1 MGAGLAASQPCSLQP
16 AACSRRPA
24 PTPPPPPR
32 HMPTPR
38 HIWQVL
44 SHEAPAIRPINVRRE
59 LGLLC
64 EASLAHEKKALLQ
77 LKP

>member
-1 MGAGLAASQPCSLQP
+1 
-16 AACSRRPA
+16 
-24 PTPPPPPR
+24 
-32 HMPTPR
+32 MPTPR